1 MANEHVSLTA
11 HYTGTIWLRHGLS
24 SDAFATPEGRRLDAL
39 MRPITLASRALGGP
53 SLEGVLLAR
62 HRLIDHRLSEAIT
75 DGRVGQVLE
84 IAAGLSPR
92 GWRFSREHPGL
103 TYIEADLPDMA
114 ARKREV
120 LARTGA
126 THRVIDIDA
135 LAESGPSSLDEV
147 LGALDPSRGVAV
159 LTEGLVHYLPREAL
173 LGLWARLA
181 RGLKRFP
188 HGIYLADFHL
198 RDGVPW
204 LARPFV
210 PLLKLFVRGSVD
222 LPFADEPEL
231 LREVRTAGFAE
242 AQLLQPRHFE
252 AAIGPPVDAGANAV
266 AVLEARA

>member
-11 HYTGTIWLRHGLS
+11 HYTGHIWLRHGLS
-24 SDAFATPEGRRLDAL
+24 SDAFATREGQRLGAL
-39 MRPITLASRALGGP
+39 MRPITLASRAVGGP

-62 HRLIDHRLSEAIT
+62 HRLIDHRLTEAIA

-92 GWRFSREHPGL
+92 GWRFSRLHPDL
-103 TYIEADLPDMA
+103 IYIEADLPDMA
-114 ARKREV
+114 ARKRKV
-120 LARTGA
+120 LARA
-126 THRVIDIDA
+126 VASHRVIDIDA

-147 LGALDPSRGVAV
+147 LGGLDPSRGVAV
-159 LTEGLVHYLPREAL
+159 VTEGLMHYLPPEAL
-173 LGLWARLA
+173 LGMWARLA

-188 HGIYLADFHL
+188 HGMYLADFHL
-198 RDGVPW
+198 RDDVPW

-210 PLLKLFVRGSVD
+210 PLLKMFVRGTVD

-231 LREVRTAGFAE
+231 LRAVRTAGFAE
-242 AQLLQPRHFE
+242 AQLLRPRNFE